1 MGGVYNQS
9 HASESMVGVN
19 LTSTVYRGAAFETR
33 SLNVLQAH
41 LSMSL
46 KNVGGKSDGGI
57 DLQGWWWL
65 PPSKH
70 PPPALFTLPGI
81 DGIPRRRI
89 RILGQCKAEKK
100 KMGPNYVR
108 ELEGVLGRHNTQ
120 PGRSPAVGLLISESA
135 FTRST
140 VLRAFS
146 SQIPLFL
153 LHLPPEP
160 DQQRAAEDA
169 YEEDGK
175 PDLTGSAV
183 WNPALGSEQG
193 LLRGEFSIR
202 WEWSIYTGGG
212 RPGLWWNEEKLT
224 SWVPSLN
231 EMEELSKANM
241 DP

>member
-1 MGGVYNQS
+1 MAT
-9 HASESMVGVN
+9 AS
-19 LTSTVYRGAAFETR
+19 LTSAVHRGVAFEKR
-33 SLNVLQAH
+33 SLNILQSQ

-46 KNVGGKSDGGI
+46 QKVGGKSDGGI

-65 PPSKH
+65 PFSKRRKSASA
-70 PPPALFTLPGI
+70 PFTWTGE
-81 DGIPRRRI
+81 DGVSRRRL
-89 RILGQCKAEKK
+89 RVFGQCKAEKK

-108 ELEGVLGRHNTQ
+108 ELEGVLSRHNSQ
-120 PGRSPAVGLLISESA
+120 PGRDPSVGLLISESA

-160 DQQRAAEDA
+160 SEPDQQREVEQNDEEAGAA
-169 YEEDGK
+169 
-175 PDLTGSAV
+175 PDLIGSAV

-193 LLRGEFSIR
+193 LLRGEFSAR

-212 RPGLWWNEEKLT
+212 RPGLWWKGEKLK
-224 SWVPSLN
+224 SWVPSL
-231 EMEELSKANM
+231 ETTEQISEE
-241 DP
+241 P

>member
-1 MGGVYNQS
+1 MAT
-9 HASESMVGVN
+9 ASVA
-19 LTSTVYRGAAFETR
+19 STVHRGVAFEKR
-33 SLNVLQAH
+33 SLNILQSQ

-46 KNVGGKSDGGI
+46 QKVGGKSDGGI

-65 PPSKH
+65 PLSKRRASA
-70 PPPALFTLPGI
+70 PDAPRTWTGK
-81 DGIPRRRI
+81 DGVPRRRI
-89 RILGQCKAEKK
+89 RVLGQCKAEKK

-108 ELEGVLGRHNTQ
+108 ELEGVLGRHNSQ
-120 PGRSPAVGLLISESA
+120 PGQDPAVGLLISESA

-140 VLRAFS
+140 TLRAFS

-160 DQQRAAEDA
+160 TEVDQLREGEAEAEEHDEEADAA
-169 YEEDGK
+169 
-175 PDLTGSAV
+175 PDLIGSAV

-193 LLRGEFSIR
+193 LLRGEFAAR

-212 RPGLWWNEEKLT
+212 RPGLWWKEKKLK
-224 SWVPSLN
+224 SWVPSPTVT
-231 EMEELSKANM
+231 EQISKETQ